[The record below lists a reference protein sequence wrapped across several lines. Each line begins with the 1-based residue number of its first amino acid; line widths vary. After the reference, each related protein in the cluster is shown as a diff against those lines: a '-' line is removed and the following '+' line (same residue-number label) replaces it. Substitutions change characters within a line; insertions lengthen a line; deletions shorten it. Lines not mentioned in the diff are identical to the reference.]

1 MKLFETHFEEYIKEV
16 IRFNLHKDLEKIYDS
31 LVELIGEEPRV
42 KKRAKRHGFK
52 IIKSHWHLGKNPF
65 YNVEAILNAGKKKH
79 VEKSR
84 YIYKMKLKYVK

>member
-1 MKLFETHFEEYIKEV
+1 MKELDENIGKIY
-16 IRFNLHKDLEKIYDS
+16 HKNGYYYLEKIYDS

-65 YNVEAILNAGKKKH
+65 YNVEAILNAGKKKYID
-79 VEKSR
+79 KSR